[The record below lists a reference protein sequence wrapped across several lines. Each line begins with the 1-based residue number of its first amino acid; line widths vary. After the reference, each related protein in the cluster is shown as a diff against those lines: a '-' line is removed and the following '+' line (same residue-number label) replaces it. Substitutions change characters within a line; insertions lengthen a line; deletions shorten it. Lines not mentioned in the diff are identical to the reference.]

1 MPREKVADLL
11 QGLLLQPP
19 PLLQLLGRGRSS
31 SSASSAAAASSH
43 LLLLQ
48 PAGGHLGLLVLLVP
62 LGLQQPSLLQGVVRL
77 VLRGGE
83 GRIFMD
89 LIRER
94 KLTQVP
100 AELFGRSSFFSTALR
115 GAGLFGSSVH
125 YDHFGLLEPT
135 NF

>member
-31 SSASSAAAASSH
+31 CSASSASSH

-77 VLRGGE
+77 VLRGG
-83 GRIFMD
+83 GANLMD
-89 LIRER
+89 LI
-94 KLTQVP
+94 
-100 AELFGRSSFFSTALR
+100 
-115 GAGLFGSSVH
+115 
-125 YDHFGLLEPT
+125 
-135 NF
+135 